1 MLTKSERAA
10 ALRQRYGELL
20 TLGELA
26 QLLKY
31 PSVGALHKAR
41 FRNTLPLPLVQ
52 MPPRKRWYATV
63 DAVAELLYRLEQ
75 EHAADDEHQLK

>member
-20 TLGELA
+20 TLAELA

-41 FRNTLPLPLVQ
+41 FRNKLPLQLVQ

-63 DAVAELLYRLEQ
+63 DAVAELLCCLEQ
-75 EHAADDEHQLK
+75 GHAVDEGH